1 MRATRHRLAPPAAL
15 VVCAALTGTL
25 IQAGPALAAPRPGSA
40 PGRSGP
46 TSPARVAHPDSLL
59 GKGWRSSSDRAVTAA
74 ADAGGLKIMVADS
87 RRAYEW

>member
-1 MRATRHRLAPPAAL
+1 MAA
-15 VVCAALTGTL
+15 VAACAALTGGL
-25 IQAGPALAAPRPGSA
+25 LQAAPAAAAPKPSPDPGDNA
-40 PGRSGP
+40 HATPAVPGRV
-46 TSPARVAHPDSLL
+46 TDPDNKL